1 MSSTQSAVCERS
13 VHFNSVRR
21 LRDRETSY
29 ALQPRLL
36 RSFPSDALETG
47 PENVGLTNNNNNNV
61 HLSCA
66 HQRVLKFPV
75 RFLFLRVSPPGDV
88 FGFVPSVSVS
98 SSSTPHIVGDASHLL
113 WLLFPPVCLLP

>member
-36 RSFPSDALETG
+36 RSFPIDALETG
-47 PENVGLTNNNNNNV
+47 PENVGVTNNNNKENKV
-61 HLSCA
+61 HSSRA
-66 HQRVLKFPV
+66 HQRPE
-75 RFLFLRVSPPGDV
+75 R
-88 FGFVPSVSVS
+88 
-98 SSSTPHIVGDASHLL
+98 SHDT
-113 WLLFPPVCLLP
+113 C